1 MTREFEAS
9 NSRVMKSWL
18 MGPAVGLVTVVAVMA
33 FLPAGTRALGDYS
46 RTASYQGEILVR
58 W

>member
-1 MTREFEAS
+1 
-9 NSRVMKSWL
+9 MKSWL
-18 MGPAVGLVTVVAVMA
+18 MGPAVGLVTVVAVMV

-46 RTASYQGEILVR
+46 RTASYEGEILVR